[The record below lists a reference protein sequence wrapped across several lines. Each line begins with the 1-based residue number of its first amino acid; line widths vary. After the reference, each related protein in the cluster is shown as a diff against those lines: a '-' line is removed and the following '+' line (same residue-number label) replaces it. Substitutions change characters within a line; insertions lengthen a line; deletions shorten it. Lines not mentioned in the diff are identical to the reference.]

1 MAQYLYQQWL
11 KYCDSA
17 RVPLYINQNEMNEI
31 LDSKSSW
38 NRKIYNKSYKPV
50 K

>member
-17 RVPLYINQNEMNEI
+17 RVPISISQNEMNEI
-31 LDSKSSW
+31 LEAKSRW
-38 NRKIYNKSYKPV
+38 DRKIFNKAYKPV